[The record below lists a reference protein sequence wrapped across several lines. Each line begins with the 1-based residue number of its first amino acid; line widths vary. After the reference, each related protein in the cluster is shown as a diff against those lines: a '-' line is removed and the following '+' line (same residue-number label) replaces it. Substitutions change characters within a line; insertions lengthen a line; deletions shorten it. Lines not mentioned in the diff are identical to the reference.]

1 MPTTF
6 FRSDSSFHA
15 LVCHDWVTNIRHS
28 HYKYRCLMY
37 REVSIKSL
45 LYILTFMLN
54 AILLVNRLW
63 KERERNPDKQAR
75 EKQMEGHNGSEF
87 GNEGQEIM
95 SSLFDHLLVSSVFFG
110 KCCFGF
116 FFQGVRSR
124 FLGFAVGHFYWR
136 SVSFS
141 RKQREEIWFR
151 GRGHMWGGWGWRR
164 FRGGFERLQGLC
176 DDSDSFCC
184 NGIELVCGFH

>member
-15 LVCHDWVTNIRHS
+15 LVCHNWVTNIRHS

-63 KERERNPDKQAR
+63 KEQERNPDKQTR
-75 EKQMEGHNGSEF
+75 EKQTEGHNGSEF

-95 SSLFDHLLVSSVFFG
+95 SSLFNHCWSPVSSLASVSS
-110 KCCFGF
+110 GF
-116 FFQGVRSR
+116 FFKGSVLVFLGLQSATLIGAAFLLVRSKR
-124 FLGFAVGHFYWR
+124 
-136 SVSFS
+136 
-141 RKQREEIWFR
+141 
-151 GRGHMWGGWGWRR
+151 
-164 FRGGFERLQGLC
+164 
-176 DDSDSFCC
+176 D
-184 NGIELVCGFH
+184 LVP